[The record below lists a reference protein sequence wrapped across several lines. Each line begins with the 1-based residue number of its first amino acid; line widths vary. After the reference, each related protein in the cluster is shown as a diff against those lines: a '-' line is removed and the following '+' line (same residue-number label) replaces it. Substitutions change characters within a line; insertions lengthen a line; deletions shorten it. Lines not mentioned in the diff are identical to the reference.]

1 MVYQRT
7 DPGDPEGSAIA
18 GRIVDRKTG
27 ALVGEGKPFARRGT
41 MIAAAAALPVST
53 EPLVALVGGSQ
64 QLSLDG
70 FAL

>member
-1 MVYQRT
+1 M
-7 DPGDPEGSAIA
+7 
-18 GRIVDRKTG
+18 DRKTG
-27 ALVGEGKPFARRGT
+27 ALVGEVKPFATRGT

-53 EPLVALVGGSQ
+53 KPLVALGRGSQ

>member
-18 GRIVDRKTG
+18 GCIVDRKTG
-27 ALVGEGKPFARRGT
+27 ALVGEGKPFATRGT

-53 EPLVALVGGSQ
+53 KPLVALGRGSQ